1 MAARRVPPCPPP
13 PRSPTSQGPAALDL
27 EKTPSHPKVA
37 LQQPSHKK
45 ASLKS
50 TKLFRHFRS
59 VFRSFPIISPA
70 CKIPVLLHNSRLNDV
85 HIHGG
90 TRMTGTL
97 FGHRKG
103 RVSLAIQESPRCFPI
118 FLLELAIPTSK
129 LLQELGLGLVRI
141 ALECEKRPEEKIKL
155 MDEPI
160 WNLYCNG
167 RKMGYAVKREANA
180 EDLNVMQMLHA
191 VSMGAGVLPSEAI
204 DLPDGELTYMRAHF
218 QRVIGSKDSETY
230 YMMNPD
236 SNTGPEL
243 SIFFVRI

>member
-1 MAARRVPPCPPP
+1 MEMAARRVPPCPPP

-27 EKTPSHPKVA
+27 EKTPSHP
-37 LQQPSHKK
+37 
-45 ASLKS
+45 
-50 TKLFRHFRS
+50 
-59 VFRSFPIISPA
+59 RSFPIISPA

-90 TRMTGTL
+90 TRMT
-97 FGHRKG
+97 
-103 RVSLAIQESPRCFPI
+103 
-118 FLLELAIPTSK
+118 
-129 LLQELGLGLVRI
+129 GLGLVRI

-191 VSMGAGVLPSEAI
+191 VSMGAANMMHIQHCNSQVVDARRMVANEGAKARVLKECEEGCQSLSSA
-204 DLPDGELTYMRAHF
+204 
-218 QRVIGSKDSETY
+218 
-230 YMMNPD
+230 
-236 SNTGPEL
+236 TGTKEN
-243 SIFFVRI
+243 SDCRIMQGFRD

>member
-1 MAARRVPPCPPP
+1 MEMAARRVPPCPPP
-13 PRSPTSQGPAALDL
+13 PRSPTSQGPAVLDP

-118 FLLELAIPTSK
+118 FLLEMAIPTSK

-141 ALECEKRPEEKIKL
+141 ALECEK
-155 MDEPI
+155 
-160 WNLYCNG
+160 
-167 RKMGYAVKREANA
+167 
-180 EDLNVMQMLHA
+180 H
-191 VSMGAGVLPSEAI
+191 
-204 DLPDGELTYMRAHF
+204 LPDGELTYMRAHF